1 MTAHSSLA
9 RVAYR
14 GLACYTVDQTAIEI
28 DLRDNTNLWG
38 VPPGASRAIV
48 DAAQSVSRYP
58 QVYAQELRAA
68 LADYVGVDAD
78 RIVTG
83 CGSDDVLDACF
94 RALADPGDRI
104 AVLAPSFVPASMLA
118 QMNALTPVSITIDED
133 WNTNVDALVAT
144 EPRIIYLC
152 SPNNPTGAIVPP
164 WAIDRLLHRSRC
176 AIVIDEAYAE
186 YAGASAAW
194 LTASCERL
202 LIVRTLSKAFGLAG
216 LRIGYAIAAVA
227 LIQEVEKARGP
238 FKVNLVAERAAV
250 TALRADREWVRERV
264 HEVVVNRERL
274 ALALGELGL
283 NPLPSG
289 ANFLLCP
296 TRDATGITRG
306 LALVGVGVRCFV
318 GVPTLGDAIR
328 ITVGPWSVM
337 ETYLQRLADVLAAR
351 SETSDVEARC
361 A

>member
-1 MTAHSSLA
+1 MTAASSLGRA
-9 RVAYR
+9 GYR
-14 GLACYTVDQTAIEI
+14 GLACYTVDQASIGI

-58 QVYAQELRAA
+58 RVYAAELRAA

-78 RIVTG
+78 MIVTG
-83 CGSDDVLDACF
+83 CGSDDVIDACF

-104 AVLAPSFVPASMLA
+104 AFLTPSFATAPMLA
-118 QMNALTPVSITIDED
+118 RMNALTPFSIAIAAD
-133 WNTNVDALVAT
+133 WGANVDALAAAD
-144 EPRIIYLC
+144 PRIIYLC
-152 SPNNPTGAIVPP
+152 SPNNPTGAVVPRR
-164 WAIDRLLHRSRC
+164 AIDRLLHRSRC
-176 AIVIDEAYAE
+176 ATVIDEAYAE
-186 YAGASAAW
+186 YDGASAAS

-216 LRIGYAIAAVA
+216 LRIGYAIGAAR

-238 FKVNLVAERAAV
+238 YKVSLVAERAAV
-250 TALRADREWVRERV
+250 TALRVDREWVQERV

-274 ALALGELGL
+274 ALALSELGL
-283 NPLPSG
+283 NPLPSA

-296 TRDATGITRG
+296 TMDATGITRG
-306 LALVGVGVRCFV
+306 LASVGVGVRCFI
-318 GVPTLGDAIR
+318 GLPTLGDAIR

-337 ETYLQRLADVLAAR
+337 EIFLERLADVLAAQ
-351 SETSDVEARC
+351 SETSDVEAPC